1 MGHLI
6 PEFLV
11 TSGIFIFPLERALID
26 TQLAPRFFHI
36 QCHPQ
41 HQEALRPRLQPEV
54 DNSLYVQV
62 VHNLREQVL
71 R

>member
-26 TQLAPRFFHI
+26 TQLTTRFFRL
-36 QCHPQ
+36 QRHPQ
-41 HQEALRPRLQPEV
+41 HQEALSPGL
-54 DNSLYVQV
+54 
-62 VHNLREQVL
+62 
-71 R
+71 